1 MNNQLPPKKLCC
13 SAKKYLTNSIFNLL
27 WENRARKPESAGFLI
42 YTNHS
47 SWRGGKMD
55 QKQLFKQM
63 LDFQKTTFDN
73 SFNAMVLLQ
82 EQTEKASVTL
92 LDQATWLPEEGRKA
106 IDEWI
111 AAYKKGREEYKTLV
125 DENFSKV
132 EEFFAG

>member
-1 MNNQLPPKKLCC
+1 
-13 SAKKYLTNSIFNLL
+13 
-27 WENRARKPESAGFLI
+27 
-42 YTNHS
+42 
-47 SWRGGKMD
+47 MD

-111 AAYKKGREEYKTLV
+111 AAYKKGREDFKALV

-132 EEFFAG
+132 ETFFAE

>member
-1 MNNQLPPKKLCC
+1 
-13 SAKKYLTNSIFNLL
+13 
-27 WENRARKPESAGFLI
+27 
-42 YTNHS
+42 
-47 SWRGGKMD
+47 MD

-73 SFNAMVLLQ
+73 SFNAMVMLQ

-111 AAYKKGREEYKTLV
+111 AAYKKGREEYKALV
-125 DENFSKV
+125 DENFKKV

>member
-1 MNNQLPPKKLCC
+1 
-13 SAKKYLTNSIFNLL
+13 
-27 WENRARKPESAGFLI
+27 
-42 YTNHS
+42 
-47 SWRGGKMD
+47 MD

-111 AAYKKGREEYKTLV
+111 AAYKKGREDFKALV

-132 EEFFAG
+132 EAFFAG

>member
-1 MNNQLPPKKLCC
+1 
-13 SAKKYLTNSIFNLL
+13 
-27 WENRARKPESAGFLI
+27 
-42 YTNHS
+42 
-47 SWRGGKMD
+47 MD

-111 AAYKKGREEYKTLV
+111 AAYKKGREEYKALV
-125 DENFSKV
+125 DENFGKV
-132 EEFFAG
+132 EEFFGG